1 MSTTQEARGEARDR
15 LAFVLAGGGSLG
27 AVEVGMLRALTE
39 AEVRPDLVV
48 GSSVGAVN
56 AAYFAG
62 APDLAGVERLAAI
75 WSRIRRGD
83 VFPVGAG
90 QGVMALLGRRSSLL
104 SSRPLRD
111 LLREN
116 LPCQRLEDMAI
127 PCHVVATDL
136 LRGDEVVLSR
146 GSAVTALLASAAI
159 PGVFPPVELDG
170 RHLADGGIASNT
182 PISAAAA
189 LGATRVV
196 VLPTGFSCRAPAP
209 PRSALGV
216 SLQALNLLIAR
227 QLVVDVEHFRSRLL
241 LRVVPP
247 LCPLARSAYD
257 FSGGEVLIDRAAAA
271 TRAWIAEG
279 GLEKDE
285 IPDSLPPHA
294 H

>member
-1 MSTTQEARGEARDR
+1 VAPAQDEKT
-15 LAFVLAGGGSLG
+15 AFVLAGGGSLG
-27 AVEVGMLRALTE
+27 AVEVGMLRALVE

-48 GSSVGAVN
+48 GSSVGAIN

-62 APDLAGVERLAAI
+62 APDRAGVDRLAAI

-83 VFPVGAG
+83 VFPMGAG
-90 QGVMALLGRRSSLL
+90 QGLMALLGRRSSLL

-111 LLREN
+111 LLRAQ
-116 LPCQRLEDMAI
+116 LPCGRLEETVI

-146 GSAVTALLASAAI
+146 GPTVPAILASAAI

-182 PISAAAA
+182 PIAAAVA

-196 VLPTGFSCRAPAP
+196 VLPPGFSCRTPAP

-227 QLVVDVEHFRSRLL
+227 QLVVDVEHFRGRVA

-257 FSGGEVLIDRAAAA
+257 FSGSRVLIERATAS
-271 TRAWIAEG
+271 TRAWLAEG

-285 IPDSLPPHA
+285 IPESLPPHA